1 MNNVHQGHKLRQ
13 HTSFL
18 SVTEMSDV
26 VDYPPPIIA
35 ALAKKSSL
43 KSDVMPLGSRTPPDL
58 CDYTS
63 LVVRETGQRKCFP
76 IRQAVSFR
84 YNRGARNF
92 LHECVPMPGN

>member
-35 ALAKKSSL
+35 ALAKKVVI
-43 KSDVMPLGSRTPPDL
+43 KIRRHAIGFSDST
-58 CDYTS
+58 
-63 LVVRETGQRKCFP
+63 
-76 IRQAVSFR
+76 
-84 YNRGARNF
+84 
-92 LHECVPMPGN
+92 